1 MTKDVRVRRTRLG
14 ATLRAVAVH
23 LRLDRRYVGL
33 HAFALLRSST
43 FGDLAEVEARMEAMR
58 FLLAGA

>member
-1 MTKDVRVRRTRLG
+1 
-14 ATLRAVAVH
+14 VALH
-23 LRLDRRYVGL
+23 LRLDRRYVDL